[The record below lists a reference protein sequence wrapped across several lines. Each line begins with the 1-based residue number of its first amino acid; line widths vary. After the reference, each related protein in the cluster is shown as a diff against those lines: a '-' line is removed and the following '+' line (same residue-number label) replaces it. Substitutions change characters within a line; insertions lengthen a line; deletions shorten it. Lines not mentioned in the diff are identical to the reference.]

1 MTDDVQ
7 AIKNLVY
14 SYAELLDTGD
24 LDGIGAMFERAGVR
38 MSESDYE
45 IRGSDAMRSLIADT
59 VQLYDGIPRTKHVIT
74 NVSVEIDADGCT
86 ATARSY
92 YTALQEHPDLPLHL
106 AEIPVS
112 SAWFTRYC
120 VECRLFRGL
129 LRWSDTESRTGTK
142 PTSIPVSGTTGPR
155 TSGAIFEKGLG
166 PGVCSTCA
174 PRISG
179 P

>member
-24 LDGIGAMFERAGVR
+24 LDGIGAMFECAGVR

-74 NVSVEIDADGCT
+74 NVIVEMLDDRDSAG
-86 ATARSY
+86 AQA
-92 YTALQEHPDLPLHL
+92 PDPRML
-106 AEIPVS
+106 ASRVD
-112 SAWFTRYC
+112 
-120 VECRLFRGL
+120 RLDHQR
-129 LRWSDTESRTGTK
+129 
-142 PTSIPVSGTTGPR
+142 
-155 TSGAIFEKGLG
+155 
-166 PGVCSTCA
+166 
-174 PRISG
+174 
-179 P
+179 

>member
-14 SYAELLDTGD
+14 TYAELLDTGD

-74 NVSVEIDADGCT
+74 NVIV
-86 ATARSY
+86 
-92 YTALQEHPDLPLHL
+92 
-106 AEIPVS
+106 
-112 SAWFTRYC
+112 
-120 VECRLFRGL
+120 
-129 LRWSDTESRTGTK
+129 
-142 PTSIPVSGTTGPR
+142 
-155 TSGAIFEKGLG
+155 
-166 PGVCSTCA
+166 
-174 PRISG
+174 
-179 P
+179 